1 MKTNQWGLGPS
12 AVLVYHKV
20 RWVVGG
26 MISHVF
32 RIAGPSS
39 DLGPN
44 KTFQDRERTSLNQ
57 VIVQPFLN
65 YNLEKGWYL
74 VSAPQITANWKAE
87 SADRWQVPIGRGAG
101 KVFVISAQKINS
113 SLQVYY
119 NVVSSD
125 NMQGPE
131 WTVRFAVQFLF
142 PK

>member
-1 MKTNQWGLGPS
+1 M
-12 AVLVYHKV
+12 
-20 RWVVGG
+20 
-26 MISHVF
+26 
-32 RIAGPSS
+32 
-39 DLGPN
+39 
-44 KTFQDRERTSLNQ
+44 NQ